1 MQETGEDITPK
12 EGQFEGFAI
21 FFFKVF
27 FLKIKNCLF

>member
-21 FFFKVF
+21 FFKKNF
-27 FLKIKNCLF
+27 FS